1 MAEDLEEETGNRC
14 VPHACHVGHWDELP
28 GLVDAAYDAFGR
40 LDILVNNAGMSPLYP
55 ALDEVSEDL
64 FDKTVNVN
72 LKGPFRLCALAG
84 ARMKSSGG
92 GLIINVSSI
101 ASVRPT
107 PRELPYAAAKAGL
120 NVLTTGFALSLGPE
134 VRVNTIMAGPFLTD
148 IARAW
153 DMQSFENHAQSFPL
167 RRAGQPDEIVGAA
180 LYPRVAR
187 GQLHDRGGHHG
198 RRRKLDRPHLSA
210 ASQREG
216 ERTMKI
222 HIDQDL
228 CSGHG
233 RCYTLSPNL
242 VQADDEGFPVQQ
254 GQDIEISP
262 SDEAAGRKI
271 VANCPEGAIR
281 VVEG

>member
-1 MAEDLEEETGNRC
+1 MTTPRPSDLLTGKTAIVTGGSRGLGREMAQGFARAGANIVVASRKLDNCKKLAEELEEETGNRC

-55 ALDEVSEDL
+55 ALDEVSEEL

-180 LYPRVAR
+180 LYLASP
-187 GQLHDRGGHHG
+187 
-198 RRRKLDRPHLSA
+198 A
-210 ASQREG
+210 ASF
-216 ERTMKI
+216 T
-222 HIDQDL
+222 
-228 CSGHG
+228 
-233 RCYTLSPNL
+233 T
-242 VQADDEGFPVQQ
+242 
-254 GQDIEISP
+254 
-262 SDEAAGRKI
+262 
-271 VANCPEGAIR
+271 GAVITVDGGSSIAR
-281 VVEG
+281 I